1 MSFHIDFHIDIVICL
16 DVSGDMAAYIDK
28 TRGTIK
34 FLPEGLVE
42 YMEMEGKS
50 ADKLRV
56 KFITF
61 SDFATEGADAIHETK
76 FFDYFEQKEEA
87 FAFIDGVQP
96 KGGGDKAENAL
107 EALALAI
114 KSDWTTEGKR
124 RRHVIIMITNAPA
137 HSLQYRSD
145 CEGYPAGMPA
155 DLAELG
161 DWWAGMAQLD
171 STYDYRMGR
180 LIIFAPEA
188 TPWTDMEGWSRYW
201 FTPDY
206 VDKGFSEFEIAD
218 IFSMVFGS

>member
-1 MSFHIDFHIDIVICL
+1 MSFHIDIVICL

-50 ADKLRV
+50 VDKLRV

-114 KSDWTTEGKR
+114 KSDWTMEGNR

-145 CEGYPAGMPA
+145 CEGYPEGMPK

-161 DWWAGMAQLD
+161 DWWADVDRWYQ
-171 STYDYRMGR
+171 RI
-180 LIIFAPEA
+180 LITFAPNVS
-188 TPWTDMEGWSRYW
+188 PWTDMEGWSRYW

>member
-1 MSFHIDFHIDIVICL
+1 MSFHIDIVICL

-50 ADKLRV
+50 VDKLRV

-145 CEGYPAGMPA
+145 CEGYPEGMPK

-161 DWWAGMAQLD
+161 DWWEDVDRWYQ
-171 STYDYRMGR
+171 RI
-180 LIIFAPEA
+180 LITFAPNVS
-188 TPWTDMEGWSRYW
+188 PWTDMEGWSRYW

>member
-1 MSFHIDFHIDIVICL
+1 
-16 DVSGDMAAYIDK
+16 
-28 TRGTIK
+28 
-34 FLPEGLVE
+34 
-42 YMEMEGKS
+42 MEMEGKS
-50 ADKLRV
+50 VDKLRV

-114 KSDWTTEGKR
+114 KSDWTMEGNR

-145 CEGYPAGMPA
+145 CEGYPEGMPK

-161 DWWAGMAQLD
+161 DWWADVDRWYQ
-171 STYDYRMGR
+171 RI
-180 LIIFAPEA
+180 LITFAPNVS
-188 TPWTDMEGWSRYW
+188 PWTDMEGWSRYW

-218 IFSMVFGS
+218 ILVFGS

>member
-1 MSFHIDFHIDIVICL
+1 MSFHIDIVICL

-50 ADKLRV
+50 VDKLRV

-145 CEGYPAGMPA
+145 CEGYPEGMPK

-161 DWWAGMAQLD
+161 DWWEDVDRWYQPI
-171 STYDYRMGR
+171 
-180 LIIFAPEA
+180 LITFAPNVS
-188 TPWTDMEGWSRYW
+188 PWTYMEGWSRYW

>member
-1 MSFHIDFHIDIVICL
+1 MSFHIDIVICL

-50 ADKLRV
+50 VDKLRV

-114 KSDWTTEGKR
+114 KSDWTTEGNR

-145 CEGYPAGMPA
+145 CEGYPEGMPK

-161 DWWAGMAQLD
+161 DWWEDVDRWYQ
-171 STYDYRMGR
+171 RI
-180 LIIFAPEA
+180 LITFAPNVS
-188 TPWTDMEGWSRYW
+188 PWTHMEGWSRYW